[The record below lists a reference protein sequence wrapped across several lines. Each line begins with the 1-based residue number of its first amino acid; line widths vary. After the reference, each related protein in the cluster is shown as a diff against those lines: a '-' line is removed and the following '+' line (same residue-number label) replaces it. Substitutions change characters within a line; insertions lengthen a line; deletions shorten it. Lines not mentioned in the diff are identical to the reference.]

1 MSEEQKEAKPAE
13 KTEQPANAPTTE
25 PTAPT
30 DPGDSLVECPKCPE
44 GAAKV
49 KIGNLKKH
57 YEAVHGEAEFDLSSI
72 QRDEFAKINEIIGQV
87 RAQIGDIDLQIAR
100 MEQQGL
106 QLIDQ
111 RSALLD
117 SYAKAA
123 DITTKQGTTY
133 AWDLKKSATIKVNLP
148 KEKLAPRQNVQLN
161 Q

>member
-1 MSEEQKEAKPAE
+1 MSEKPEEKPAE
-13 KTEQPANAPTTE
+13 KTEQPANA

-49 KIGNLKKH
+49 KIGNLKNH
-57 YEAVHGEAEFDLSSI
+57 YENVHGEAEFELSSI
-72 QRDEFAKINEIIGQV
+72 QRDEFAKINDMIGQIQTQV
-87 RAQIGDIDLQIAR
+87 GATWIQQMFMLG
-100 MEQQGL
+100 QQGA
-106 QLIDQ
+106 QLTGQ

-133 AWDLKKSATIKVNLP
+133 QWDLKKSSTIKVNLP
-148 KEKLAPRQNVQLN
+148 K
-161 Q
+161 